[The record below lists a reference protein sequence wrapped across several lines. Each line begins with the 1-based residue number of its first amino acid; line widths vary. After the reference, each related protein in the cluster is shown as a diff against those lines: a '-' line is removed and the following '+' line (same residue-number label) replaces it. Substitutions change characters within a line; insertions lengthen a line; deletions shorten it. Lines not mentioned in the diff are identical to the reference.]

1 MVRTESSSRASAV
14 QVVGLCAL
22 AATGVLAA
30 VPWIAVEPSD
40 WTVTGC
46 VMGSQAAAGLSI
58 LCGLAVRGRALT
70 LALVVPPLVYLALI
84 YGVG

>member
-1 MVRTESSSRASAV
+1 M

-40 WTVTGC
+40 ASVAGC
-46 VMGSQAAAGLSI
+46 ALASQAAAGLSI
-58 LCGLAVRGRALT
+58 LCGLVVRGRALT
-70 LALVVPPLVYLALI
+70 LVLVVPPLVFLALI